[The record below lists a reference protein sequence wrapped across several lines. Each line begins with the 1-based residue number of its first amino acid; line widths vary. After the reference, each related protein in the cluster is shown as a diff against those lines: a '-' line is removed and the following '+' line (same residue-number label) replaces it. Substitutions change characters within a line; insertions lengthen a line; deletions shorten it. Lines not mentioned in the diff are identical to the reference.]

1 MEFELLKFHA
11 TSKKRKKV
19 TSKNEKD
26 SLVDGESIW
35 LPDAEHATGIQAR
48 FETFARNNIINEF
61 IQPNSKIW
69 GLSAVKGIGKTY
81 LLQIKSRQIL
91 KENKLLLPL
100 GIERAAKNNWETDTI
115 HLETN
120 VNLSGLLEYEN
131 VVVLWQSCII
141 AYI

>member
-1 MEFELLKFHA
+1 MLRVK
-11 TSKKRKKV
+11 SVRKV

-91 KENKLLLPL
+91 KEKQ
-100 GIERAAKNNWETDTI
+100 ITI
-115 HLETN
+115 TFR
-120 VNLSGLLEYEN
+120 YRK
-131 VVVLWQSCII
+131 SCKE
-141 AYI
+141 